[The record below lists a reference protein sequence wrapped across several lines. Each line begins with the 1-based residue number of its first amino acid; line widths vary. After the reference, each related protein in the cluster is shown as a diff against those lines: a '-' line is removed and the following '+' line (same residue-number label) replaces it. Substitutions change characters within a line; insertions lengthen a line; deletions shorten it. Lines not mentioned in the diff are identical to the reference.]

1 VNPPAFLEAQQRRID
16 EQAKQSRKMPERPV
30 RDVLQFL
37 LDNAPLETWQY
48 DVLTILREEAYYFLP
63 QRQTKI
69 MNEGWATFWHSRIMT
84 ERALKDSEVIDYADH
99 HAGTVGSSPGRLNPY
114 KVGVELYRDIE
125 MRWNRGQF
133 GAEYDACDD
142 ITKKRSWDKH
152 LGLGREKVFEVRK
165 LYCDVTFID
174 TFLTEDF
181 CRDHKMFTFGFD
193 SKRGAWTIQSREF
206 QKVKE
211 SLLFQLTNS
220 GSPVLFVTDA
230 NYSNRGEL
238 VLTHEHE
245 GIDLR
250 DDYARETLIN
260 LEKIWKR
267 PVHLDTRL
275 EGKPRFLNYD
285 GSEFSER

>member
-1 VNPPAFLEAQQRRID
+1 
-16 EQAKQSRKMPERPV
+16 M
-30 RDVLQFL
+30 
-37 LDNAPLETWQY
+37 
-48 DVLTILREEAYYFLP
+48 P

-114 KVGVELYRDIE
+114 KVGVELFRDIE
-125 MRWNRGQF
+125 QRWNRGQF
-133 GAEYDACDD
+133 GPEYDACDD
-142 ITKKRSWDKH
+142 ITEKRRWDRH

-174 TFLTEDF
+174 TFLTEEF
-181 CRDHKMFTFGFD
+181 CREHKLFTFAFD

-206 QKVKE
+206 EKIKE
-211 SLLFQLTNS
+211 SLLFQLTNF

-230 NYSNRGEL
+230 NHANRGEL
-238 VLTHEHE
+238 VLTHQHE
-245 GIDLR
+245 GVDLR

-275 EGKPRFLNYD
+275 EGKPRFLTYD
-285 GSEFSER
+285 GSGFSER